1 MAGFMQGV
9 FQMKAMKISLMA
21 VFFVAVLFMSSSAE
35 ALSFSMS
42 TKVRDF
48 LSDMDGDLY
57 LRWGTYRGF

>member
-21 VFFVAVLFMSSSAE
+21 VFFVAILFMSSSAE

-48 LSDMDGDLY
+48 LSAMDGDLY

>member
-1 MAGFMQGV
+1 
-9 FQMKAMKISLMA
+9 MKAMKISLMA